1 MVEVRE
7 SKRQIAINK
16 AAEKKKYEEV
26 RADYL
31 KYVSDLRTNKG
42 KAAAWEYVKQ
52 FGATKEDR
60 DQYLRDKAKQE
71 YEEDETKKAF
81 AVRNRHQKLKEE
93 QKKRVSEEQA
103 NKGVIPFSSSKSD
116 VIVIKTENQLLA
128 QAKLEI

>member
-81 AVRNRHQKLKEE
+81 AVRNRH
-93 QKKRVSEEQA
+93 
-103 NKGVIPFSSSKSD
+103 
-116 VIVIKTENQLLA
+116 
-128 QAKLEI
+128 